1 MRWKLLRRRL
11 TISAPTVTVRSSLP
25 WPLRWAGVA
34 MMLGF
39 FAAIGLGAFQ
49 LGKSLAGVDTT
60 DKEELAR
67 LRSTVAQL
75 QSERDKAQSVV
86 NTAGSLLT
94 TERAAQERL
103 VAQVRQ
109 LEVENRRLRD
119 DLGFF
124 ERLMPASG
132 GEPVAIRGLQAEV
145 LAGSQMRWQV
155 LLMQSTRNAPEFR
168 GQLQLSL
175 AGTLD
180 GKPWSMDLPGG
191 ARDLRFRQYGRLE
204 GMVDL
209 PSQAV
214 VKNVSAKVVEGT
226 ATRAVQS
233 IKLGA

>member
-1 MRWKLLRRRL
+1 M
-11 TISAPTVTVRSSLP
+11 TVRSTLP

-49 LGKSLAGVDTT
+49 LGKNLAGVGSN
-60 DKEELAR
+60 DKEELDR

-75 QSERDKAQSVV
+75 QSDRDKAQSVL
-86 NTAGSLLT
+86 NTSGSLLT
-94 TERAAQERL
+94 AERATQERL

-109 LEVENRRLRD
+109 LEGENRRLRD

-132 GEPVAIRGLQAEV
+132 SEAVAIRGLQAEM
-145 LAGSQMRWQV
+145 LTDSQMRWQV
-155 LLMQSTRNAPEFR
+155 LVMQPTRNAAEFR

-191 ARDLRFRQYGRLE
+191 ARDLRFRKYGRLE

>member
-11 TISAPTVTVRSSLP
+11 TISTPSMTVRTSLP
-25 WPLRWAGVA
+25 WPLRWAGLA

-39 FAAIGLGAFQ
+39 FTAMGLGAFQ
-49 LGKSLAGVDTT
+49 LGKNLAGVGTS
-60 DKEELAR
+60 DKEELAQLRDTVSR
-67 LRSTVAQL
+67 LRQ
-75 QSERDKAQSVV
+75 ERDNAQSVN
-86 NTAGSLLT
+86 NTSGSLLT
-94 TERAAQERL
+94 AERAAQERL
-103 VAQVRQ
+103 AMQVRQ
-109 LEVENRRLRD
+109 LESENRRLRD

-124 ERLMPASG
+124 ERLMPAG
-132 GEPVAIRGLQAEV
+132 TGEPVAIRSLQAEV
-145 LAGSQMRWQV
+145 LAGSQMRWQILV
-155 LLMQSTRNAPEFR
+155 MQAGRNAPEFR

-191 ARDLRFRQYGRLE
+191 GRDLRFRQYGRLE

-214 VKNVSAKVVEGT
+214 VKNVSARVVEGT

-233 IKLGA
+233 VKL